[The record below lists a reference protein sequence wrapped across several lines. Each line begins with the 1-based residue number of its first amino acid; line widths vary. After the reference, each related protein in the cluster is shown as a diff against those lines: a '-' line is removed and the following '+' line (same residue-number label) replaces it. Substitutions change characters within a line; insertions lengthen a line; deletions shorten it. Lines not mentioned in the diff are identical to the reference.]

1 MPAPFPVDPVRTGIV
16 IAYRNDKLIADQVM
30 PRTPVD
36 GELFKW
42 SEYDKAE
49 RMTHIDTEISR
60 KGAAKEVEFG
70 ATEKNA
76 STADHGLDDV
86 VPQGDIDKAAA
97 GNSGYDPLD
106 HASEALT
113 DLILLDREVRTS
125 RIVFDQKNH
134 AHGRALTAA
143 ERFSNRDADL
153 LAFLLE
159 QLDKPLMR
167 PNTLTIG
174 RAEWTQLRVNRSMV
188 AAAHGN
194 SGDKG
199 VVSLAQMLELLEL
212 DNIFIGESRVNIARK
227 GKPAEVARVWAG
239 HAAFTYLAP
248 NVSVPSGTLTW
259 GATPQFEDRFAA
271 TWYDEKVG
279 LKGGYRLRVGEQVK
293 ELVIAK
299 ECGLLLRD
307 VIAAP
312 ASD

>member
-1 MPAPFPVDPVRTGIV
+1 MARQAPFPLDPVRTGIV

-30 PRTPVD
+30 PRRTVG
-36 GELFKW
+36 GEQFKW
-42 SEYDKAE
+42 FEYGKAE
-49 RMTHIDTEISR
+49 RLTHIDTEISR
-60 KGAAKEVEFG
+60 KGAAQEVEFE
-70 ATEKNA
+70 ATEKDA
-76 STADHGLDDV
+76 STADYGLDDV
-86 VPQGDIDKAAA
+86 VPQGDIDKAA
-97 GNSGYDPLD
+97 GTDYDPMD

-113 DLILLDREVRTS
+113 DLILLDREVRVA
-125 RIVFDQKNH
+125 RAAFAPANH
-134 AHGRALTAA
+134 TYGKALEAV
-143 ERFSNRDADL
+143 EKFSNRDADL

-199 VVSLAQMLELLEL
+199 VVSIAQMLELLEL
-212 DNIFIGESRVNIARK
+212 ENIFIGESRVNIAKK
-227 GKPAEVARVWAG
+227 GKPAEVKRVWAG

-248 NVSVPSGTLTW
+248 NVEIPAGTLTW
-259 GATPQFEDRFAA
+259 GVTAQYDDRFAG
-271 TWYDEKVG
+271 TWYDENVG

-299 ECGLLLRD
+299 ECGLLLQN
-307 VIAAP
+307 VI
-312 ASD
+312 